1 MNGESRRIDDLTA
14 FRDALRDGD
23 LPNAKQFARRLLA
36 ESTAT
41 RVSAALRKA
50 IDAADKERLNLRPFR
65 IALLSSFSI
74 EFIHDA
80 LVCQGFLEG
89 LDVRIYQAGFD
100 QYRQEILTERS
111 GLQGFGPHATVLAV
125 EGASWIPSVFDGYL
139 QAPAEEHRAAVDEA
153 LAQLEQLTQVF
164 ASRIGGL
171 LLVHDLDAP
180 RIPAL
185 GILDGKSA
193 PGQNECVMQFNAGL
207 RELARRIPDLHVVD
221 YAGLVAELGRERWY
235 DPRMAHYA
243 KAPIS
248 SAGLSR
254 LAAAYARFM
263 RARVGATRKCLVLD
277 LDNTLWGGVVG
288 ECGLN
293 GIQLGPDYPGS
304 AFVEFQKAVQQL
316 SRRGVLLAI
325 ASKNNPD
332 DVSEVFERHDRM
344 ILRES
349 DFVASRVHWNP
360 KSESLRSIAEE
371 LNLGLEHLVFVDDNP
386 AECEQVRIA
395 LPMVTV
401 IELPKAPERYVESLM
416 RHGFFDA
423 LSFSDE
429 DRRRGELYRQRK
441 QAENLM
447 QGAGSLETYYR
458 QLEMCVA
465 IEPLDETSLGRAV
478 QMTQKTN
485 QFNATTRRYT
495 EGELRARADAPD
507 WVMLTVR
514 VSDRFGD
521 HGIVGLLFARDCDD
535 ALDIDTLLLSCR
547 VIGRTLE
554 TAMLS
559 VLCDEATRRGRSHLT
574 GTIVP
579 TARNLPVRDLFERH
593 GFARISGGGD
603 AESTWTLRIDEST
616 RVECPDWICLELSPA
631 A

>member
-1 MNGESRRIDDLTA
+1 MSSEPQRMDDLA
-14 FRDALRDGD
+14 ALREELRDGD
-23 LPNAKQFARRLLA
+23 VHKARHLACRLLA
-36 ESTAT
+36 ESTAA
-41 RVSAALRKA
+41 RVPAALRKA
-50 IDAADKERLNLRPFR
+50 LDTADRGRLNLRPFR

-74 EFIHDA
+74 EFVHDA

-89 LDVRIYQAGFD
+89 LDVQIYQAGFD

-111 GLQGFGPHATVLAV
+111 CLHAFQPHATVLAV
-125 EGASWIPSVFDGYL
+125 QGEGWIPSIYEGFL
-139 QAPAEEHRAAVDEA
+139 QAPTEEHRAAVDAA
-153 LAQLEQLTQVF
+153 LAQMEQLTTAF
-164 ASRIGGL
+164 AAGIGGL
-171 LLVHDLDAP
+171 LLVHNLDAP
-180 RIPAL
+180 RLPAL
-185 GILDGKSA
+185 GILDGKTST
-193 PGQNECVMQFNAGL
+193 GQNECVMQFNAGL
-207 RELARRIPDLHVVD
+207 YELARRVPDLHVVD

-243 KAPIS
+243 KAPVS

-277 LDNTLWGGVVG
+277 LDNTMWGGVVG
-288 ECGLN
+288 ECGLD

-332 DVSEVFERHDRM
+332 DVFEVFERHPHM
-344 ILRES
+344 VLRKG
-349 DFVASRVHWNP
+349 DFVANRVHWNP
-360 KSESLRSIAEE
+360 KSESLRSLAEE
-371 LNLGLEHLVFVDDNP
+371 LNLGLEHFVFVDDNP
-386 AECEQVRIA
+386 AECEQVRLA

-401 IELPKAPERYVESLM
+401 IELPRAPERYVEALM
-416 RHGFFDA
+416 RKGYFDG

-429 DRRRGELYRQRK
+429 DRRRGELYRQRR

-447 QGAGSLETYYR
+447 RGADSLEAYYR
-458 QLEMCVA
+458 QLEMRVT
-465 IEPLDETSLGRAV
+465 IEHLGDATLARAV

-485 QFNATTRRYT
+485 QFNVTTRRYT
-495 EGELRARADAPD
+495 ESELRARADASD
-507 WVMLTVR
+507 WLMLTVR

-521 HGIVGLLFARDCDD
+521 HGIVGLLFAREAND

-547 VIGRTLE
+547 VIGRTVE

-559 VLCDEATRRGRSHLT
+559 VLCDEATGRGLMRLT

-579 TARNLPVRDLFERH
+579 TARNVPVRDLFERH
-593 GFARISGGGD
+593 GFERTGD
-603 AESTWTLRIDEST
+603 SQDTESTWHLRVGEGA
-616 RVECPDWICLELSPA
+616 RVQCPEWISLELSPTD
-631 A
+631 

>member
-1 MNGESRRIDDLTA
+1 MSSEPQRTDDLTA

-23 LPNAKQFARRLLA
+23 LHNAKQFARRLLA
-36 ESTAT
+36 ESTPA
-41 RVSAALRKA
+41 RVSAALRNA

-65 IALLSSFSI
+65 IALLSSYSI

-80 LVCQGFLEG
+80 LVCQGFLED

-100 QYRQEILTERS
+100 QYRQEILTEHS
-111 GLQGFGPHATVLAV
+111 GLQGFEPHATVLAV
-125 EGASWIPSVFDGYL
+125 EGTGWIPSVFEGSL
-139 QAPAEEHRAAVDEA
+139 QTSAEEHIAAVGAA
-153 LAQLEQLTQVF
+153 LAELEQLAKVF

-171 LLVHDLDAP
+171 LLVHDLDPP

-185 GILDGKSA
+185 GILDGKTA
-193 PGQNECVMQFNAGL
+193 PGQNECVMQFNSGL
-207 RELARRIPDLHVVD
+207 RELARRMQDLHVVD
-221 YAGLVAELGRERWY
+221 YAGLVAELGREQWY
-235 DPRMAHYA
+235 DRRMAHYA
-243 KAPIS
+243 KAPVS

-254 LAAAYARFM
+254 LAAAYARYM

-288 ECGLN
+288 ESGVN

-325 ASKNNPD
+325 ASKNNPE
-332 DVSEVFERHDRM
+332 DVSEVFERHDQM
-344 ILRES
+344 VLRES
-349 DFVASRVHWNP
+349 DFIAARIHWNP

-371 LNLGLEHLVFVDDNP
+371 LNLGLEHFVFVDDNP

-401 IELPKAPERYVESLM
+401 VDLPKSPERYVETLM

-423 LSFSDE
+423 LTFSDE
-429 DRRRGELYRQRK
+429 DRRRGELYRQRR
-441 QAENLM
+441 QAENLKEE
-447 QGAGSLETYYR
+447 AVSLETYYR
-458 QLEMCVA
+458 QLEMRVA
-465 IEPLDETSLGRAV
+465 IEQLCEASVTRAA

-485 QFNATTRRYT
+485 QFNVTTRRYT
-495 EGELRARADAPD
+495 EGELRVRADALD
-507 WVMLTVR
+507 WLLLTVR
-514 VSDRFGD
+514 ASDRFGD
-521 HGIVGLLFARDCDD
+521 HGIVGLLFARERDD

-559 VLCDEATRRGRSHLT
+559 ALCDEAARRGRPRLT
-574 GTIVP
+574 GTIVS
-579 TARNLPVRDLFERH
+579 TARNAPVLDLFERH
-593 GFARISGGGD
+593 GFERVGGSD
-603 AESTWTLRIDEST
+603 TESTWSLRLDERT
-616 RVECPDWICLELSPA
+616 RIECPGWIALEVASSA
-631 A
+631 